1 MQFTLARSPFCS
13 IDYFVYI
20 RFGNITR
27 NYVCTFRQPGQPKQ
41 SSIQAQ
47 NISFHNIQSFCNNW
61 LYFLS
66 AGDQVL
72 EWNGIPLTGK
82 TYEEV
87 QGIISQPNGEIEL
100 VVRP

>member
-1 MQFTLARSPFCS
+1 M
-13 IDYFVYI
+13 
-20 RFGNITR
+20 
-27 NYVCTFRQPGQPKQ
+27 
-41 SSIQAQ
+41 
-47 NISFHNIQSFCNNW
+47 
-61 LYFLS
+61 
-66 AGDQVL
+66 L